1 MVAGLLP
8 LLVAV
13 AGGVPGARST
23 PAPAPEP
30 GTLRFGMDTRSLPY
44 CFVPGLDYSKE
55 DPRKPPAVTA
65 DQLRRLNGLEVD
77 IMNALSRRLG
87 VKPVVV
93 PAAWFDLEPDLLA
106 NRFDVILGSWTP
118 NERTPADIAA
128 SGAYYEWGL
137 LIAARANDERIR
149 SAADLAGL
157 EVGHFDDPAVVRA
170 LMEMGSGLGAHLVSV
185 AGSDGSELFE
195 LLRSRAVDAVIFDS
209 PGVRWRVAHDAAF
222 RVVGGPL
229 NRLGYHAGV
238 RRSDTELLRRVNWAI
253 QGLLP
258 SEEMKALRLKWEGG
272 P

>member
-1 MVAGLLP
+1 MIAGLLP
-8 LLVAV
+8 LLIAV
-13 AGGVPGARST
+13 GGGASDARST

-55 DPRKPPAVTA
+55 DPHKPPAVTA
-65 DQLRRLNGLEVD
+65 DQLGRLTGLEVD
-77 IMNALSRRLG
+77 IMNALAHRLG
-87 VKPVVV
+87 VKAVVV
-93 PAAWFDLEPDLLA
+93 PVAWIDLEAGLMDH
-106 NRFDVILGSWTP
+106 RFDAILASWTP
-118 NERTPADIAA
+118 NEKTSADIAA
-128 SGAYYEWGL
+128 SEAYYEWGL
-137 LIAARANDERIR
+137 LIAARANEDRIR

-170 LMEMGSGLGAHLVSV
+170 LMEMGAGLGVHLVSV

-195 LLRSRAVDAVIFDS
+195 LLRSRAIDALIFDS
-209 PGVRWRVAHDAAF
+209 PGVRWRVAHDPAF

-229 NRLGYHAGV
+229 NRLGYHVGV
-238 RRSDTELLRRVNWAI
+238 RRSDTELLRRVNRAI